1 MLEKIIQTKNFLTT
15 KGKGFSLLIA
25 MLVGIF
31 LPQAHQY
38 DYTIQ
43 YLLIAMLFFAFL
55 DIDLFHPRAN
65 QKGALWI
72 LLANLGIA
80 FLVYGILAPFDHQ
93 IALAAFITAISPTA
107 ISSPVIVGFV
117 DGDMEYIIAAVI
129 LTNIAV
135 ALVIPF
141 ALPHLAGAHIQIAA
155 FDMLRS
161 VAITMFVP
169 MFLAQGVKALS
180 PSAQKIIRKGKSLSM
195 PLWLITLVI
204 ISAKASDFLRSE
216 NTASLATLGKIALV
230 SLAIAM
236 LNFGIGVRLGQP
248 SRWRES
254 GQALGQKNLSFTIW
268 VALTFINP
276 LVAMGPTFYILYH
289 HIYNSWLIYD
299 FEKRR
304 IPSS

>member
-1 MLEKIIQTKNFLTT
+1 MLQKISLLKNFLTT
-15 KGKGFSLLIA
+15 KGKGLALLIA

-55 DIDLFHPRAN
+55 DIDLHPRAT
-65 QKGALWI
+65 QKGALWV
-72 LLANLGIA
+72 LLANLLIA
-80 FLVYGILAPFDHQ
+80 FAFYGILAPFDRQ

-117 DGDMEYIIAAVI
+117 EGDMEYIIAAVI
-129 LTNIAV
+129 LTNIVV

-141 ALPHLAGAHIQIAA
+141 ALPHLASTTLNIGIA
-155 FDMLRS
+155 DMLGS
-161 VAITMFVP
+161 VVVTMFLP
-169 MFLAQGVKALS
+169 MLLAQGVKKL
-180 PSAQKIIRKGKSLSM
+180 PSTTQKLIRKGKSLSM
-195 PLWLITLVI
+195 PLWLVTLVI
-204 ISAKASDFLRSE
+204 VSAKASDFLRNE
-216 NTASLATLGKIALV
+216 NTASLTTLGKIALV

-248 SRWRES
+248 NHWRES

-268 VALTFINP
+268 VALTFLNP
-276 LVAMGPTFYILYH
+276 LIAMGPTFYILYH
-289 HIYNSWLIYD
+289 HIYNSWLIYQ
-299 FEKRR
+299 FEKTRPVR
-304 IPSS
+304 LS